1 MAVIQRL
8 GLVFTGAVQGV
19 GFRYRAV
26 HAARLWGCTG
36 FCRNL
41 WDGSVE
47 MEIQGSPEQID
58 RVLQAVEAGRY
69 IHIEH
74 ISRRQLPLLEGERDF
89 RTDGSHSF

>member
-1 MAVIQRL
+1 MIQL
-8 GLVFTGAVQGV
+8 EGLSKT
-19 GFRYRAV
+19 FRTA
-26 HAARLWGCTG
+26 
-36 FCRNL
+36 
-41 WDGSVE
+41 DGSVE